1 MASITS
7 SSSPTTTHFNFPNTK
22 LCSSFPFSFSTRL
35 LPPPSI
41 SHAVSNSL
49 NKFNSYINSL
59 RCSASMEDAEWD
71 WEQWRHHF
79 DEIDE
84 QESLLHTLKSRFG
97 HAVKFEDYDDA
108 AALKVAIAAVATND
122 TVGTVISNLNR
133 AIEEERYSDA
143 AFLRDEAGTGLVRK
157 GLIPIVWDILSN
169 KLKWEMMGTITIVCL
184 PSPLFFGGLWRE
196 RRWKGK
202 SVGKYRRWFNLSLH
216 SLMVGWWAG
225 MSEDTNGPHG
235 LIIRITPEHG
245 RYVAKSY
252 SPGQLATSAASGVPL
267 FEFFLIKNK
276 NGEFKSQAVY
286 LKEKGASYSPP
297 TKSTKAL
304 GAAERMSSVESP
316 EDKSELFV
324 GSPEDPE
331 VVDDRND
338 SSDPTDGMPGF
349 QNILKDTIPG
359 VKMKVLKFTTPDKV
373 DKDII
378 PEVIEQITEEEGDE
392 DEDVHSNKDNETET
406 PELKDVESETDDE
419 NELRSNLEAEHAEQ
433 NKFAVKAAIGGLV
446 PKLSSSFPTRELL
459 RVPAKLETSGQDS
472 FSFTIKELVNEQ
484 VGHGKGKRSPDKS
497 TKIQGQRSGD
507 SIMYNLAKF
516 IGRERLPSKVLK
528 DVEELVRLNLS
539 RPQNRERLFGS
550 TMFSRIEIPTSLDP
564 LNGLYISAHG
574 LYSSEVIQLK
584 YRYGHW
590 QEDGENKESSN
601 LEFYQYVEA
610 LKLTGDPY
618 VPAGQVA
625 FRAKVGKRRQLPFS
639 RIIPKEFGLIAR
651 YEGQGR
657 LADPNFQN
665 PRWVDGELV
674 ILDGKYF
681 KTGPV
686 VGFVYWVPEQPLFA
700 LFKQL
705 KLQG

>member
-22 LCSSFPFSFSTRL
+22 LCSSFPSSLSTRL
-35 LPPPSI
+35 LPLPSI
-41 SHAVSNSL
+41 SYAVSNSL
-49 NKFNSYINSL
+49 NKFNSYTNSL

-79 DEIDE
+79 HEIDE

-97 HAVKFEDYDDA
+97 DAVKFEDYDDA

-143 AFLRDEAGTGLVRK
+143 AFLRDEAGIGL
-157 GLIPIVWDILSN
+157 
-169 KLKWEMMGTITIVCL
+169 
-184 PSPLFFGGLWRE
+184 
-196 RRWKGK
+196 
-202 SVGKYRRWFNLSLH
+202 
-216 SLMVGWWAG
+216 VGWWAG
-225 MSEDTNGPHG
+225 ISEDTNGPHG

-245 RYVAKSY
+245 RYVARSY
-252 SPGQLATSAASGVPL
+252 SPGQLATSAVGVPL

-286 LKEKGASYSPP
+286 LKQRGGSDSPP

-304 GAAERMSSVESP
+304 DAAERTSSVESP

-359 VKMKVLKFTTPDKV
+359 VKKVLKFTTPDKV

-378 PEVIEQITEEEGDE
+378 SEVIEQITEEEGDE
-392 DEDVHSNKDNETET
+392 DEDEVHSNKDNETET
-406 PELKDVESETDDE
+406 PELKDVESETHDE
-419 NELRSNLEAEHAEQ
+419 NELSSSLEAFEHDEQ
-433 NKFAVKAAIGGLV
+433 NKFAVKPAIGGLV
-446 PKLSSSFPTRELL
+446 QKLSSSFPTRELL
-459 RVPAKLETSGQDS
+459 RVPAKLKTSGPDS
-472 FSFTIKELVNEQ
+472 FSFTIKELVHEQ
-484 VGHGKGKRSPDKS
+484 VGHGKGKCSPDKS
-497 TKIQGQRSGD
+497 TKIQGQDRGD
-507 SIMYNLAKF
+507 SIMYNLSKF
-516 IGRERLPSKVLK
+516 IGKGKIPPKVLK
-528 DVEELVRLNLS
+528 DVEDLVRLNLS
-539 RPQNRERLFGS
+539 RPQNRELLFGS

-574 LYSSEVIQLK
+574 LYSSEVIQLR

-625 FRAKVGKRRQLPFS
+625 FRAKVGKRHRLPLS
-639 RIIPKEFGLIAR
+639 KIIPKEFGLIAR

-657 LADPNFQN
+657 LAEPKFQN

-674 ILDGKYF
+674 ILDGKF
-681 KTGPV
+681 LKTGPV
-686 VGFVYWVPEQPLFA
+686 VGFVYWVPEQPFLA
-700 LFKQL
+700 LFSRL